1 MANNTLNPMPSSNPL
16 DFFDNSENLDLGM
29 NSTAETFL
37 DRFGRP
43 RNTYQAFHNI
53 VINAK
58 NDVAPTVAAAK
69 QAVNSARDAGVA
81 DIGESVA
88 SVDAAESAAKSQME
102 ETAAS
107 LGSDLNNKRYTSYA
121 GPGGML
127 SDPQSRD
134 AVVGVVDGDPDPN
147 LNGWY
152 SWSADAGMWLRF
164 SDQPVTSSSAMR
176 LFKALDPEALPDI
189 AWSVGDEH
197 GAAPLRIRENGVT
210 ETDVLSTEQLSLQG
224 LEALRSKGIAGV
236 VLAILDALGNSPWLI
251 RDDGT
256 SVFAAVDAKE
266 LLLRGVD
273 ISGKLG
279 SRVQDKVMTENG
291 LVPVYPTMTKISGWG
306 SSSMEFL
313 STFITQMF
321 ADIAPGASYFNGATG
336 GETSRSLAARLGSV
350 PMLVTIPGG
359 TLPESGAVAVSSSN
373 VVPNSFIRTF
383 TGTLAGIAGTM
394 SSSASTFTFTRSA
407 PGAAIDVPADTPFI
421 PDVGPTYR
429 DGVGLLW
436 MGKNDITTADTAQNI
451 AQRIDASFDY
461 YRARTPRMLVF
472 GHFGNTNWLGG
483 PTSVPKVLQLNALHK
498 ARYEEMY
505 FDTLAYLE
513 SPRVWT
519 DTGITPTAD
528 DLAAQAGHCL
538 PQSLTTDGAHFSPAL
553 NAAFTQV
560 IKEKLISLGWF

>member
-1 MANNTLNPMPSSNPL
+1 MRYNTNNPVGPDGSNDPRDLNDNAGVIDLVTNSL
-16 DFFDNSENLDLGM
+16 DEVVN
-29 NSTAETFL
+29 
-37 DRFGRP
+37 DRLGRP
-43 RNTYQAFHNI
+43 RNTVQAFHNL
-53 VINAK
+53 VIDSKAQ
-58 NDVAPTVAAAK
+58 VAPTVAAAK
-69 QAVNSARDAGVA
+69 AAVNSTA
-81 DIGESVA
+81 
-88 SVDAAESAAKSQME
+88 DAAIEEMQ
-102 ETAAS
+102 ETAAN
-107 LGSDLNNKRYTSYA
+107 LGDDLNNKRYGTYVA
-121 GPGGML
+121 ML
-127 SDPQSRD
+127 ADPQTRD
-134 AVVGVVDGDPDPN
+134 AVVGIVDGDPDPN

-152 SWSADAGMWLRF
+152 SWSMEQGMWLRF
-164 SDQPVTSSSAMR
+164 SDQPVSSSSAQR
-176 LFKALDPEALPDI
+176 LFDALDPNALPDI

-197 GAAPLRIRENGVT
+197 GAAPLRIRESGVT
-210 ETDVLSTEQLSLQG
+210 EADALSTEQLTLQG

-236 VLAILDALGNSPWLI
+236 VLAILDALDNSPWLI

-306 SSSMEFL
+306 SSSLEFL
-313 STFITQMF
+313 SPFITQMF

-350 PMLVTIPGG
+350 PMLVTIPGS

-373 VVPNSFIRTF
+373 VVPNSFIRAF

-407 PGAAIDVPADTPFI
+407 SGAATDVPADTPFI
-421 PDVGPTYR
+421 PDVGPAYR

-461 YRARTPRMLVF
+461 FKAITPRMLVF

-498 ARYEEMY
+498 ARYEDMY

-560 IKEKLISLGWF
+560 VKEKLISLGWF